1 MTNCTAD
8 NELASWLAR
17 DTIEKTGKEPSYMY
31 INYEMHARSSRAV
44 VHRQM
49 RTICTSTVYDRLHL
63 GDHAVSLDGPPE
75 PALLVINPISR
86 ERSRVRRSAESP
98 GARERRLER
107 DFRHLPFIH
116 LSLPRIYHGYFGT
129 LAAHNTCTQR
139 SLVPG
144 PIPRRPP
151 PTGSKV
157 LPVEE
162 GSWAWGRIVKGQG
175 RRRPGYK
182 GLGTR

>member
-1 MTNCTAD
+1 MCACMCSSAALPRPSRPRYMCAP
-8 NELASWLAR
+8 LAYVRACDHVVVCGEGERTPQGERS
-17 DTIEKTGKEPSYMY
+17 GKEGSGVPRGQKK
-31 INYEMHARSSRAV
+31 EA
-44 VHRQM
+44 
-49 RTICTSTVYDRLHL
+49 
-63 GDHAVSLDGPPE
+63 GGE
-75 PALLVINPISR
+75 R

-151 PTGSKV
+151 PIGSKV

-162 GSWAWGRIVKGQG
+162 GS
-175 RRRPGYK
+175 
-182 GLGTR
+182 